1 MFSQLRPRLWK
12 AHRTSGQSPRTEV
25 ALVLELETLLN
36 GMSPRGMTASTWQ
49 DGGSRQRE
57 ALRFNLHEPSL
68 FPLQHRRSQNMV
80 GIWLG
85 SPGDGSHCDWV
96 GSGCPGGRVAG

>member
-12 AHRTSGQSPRTEV
+12 AHRTSGAVTK

-36 GMSPRGMTASTWQ
+36 GVSPRGMTASTWQ

-57 ALRFNLHEPSL
+57 ASRFNLREPSL

-85 SPGDGSHCDWV
+85 SPGDGRHCDWV